1 MNKLKYK
8 AVLFDLDGTLL
19 DTRKGVK
26 SAVKKTIYDLKLP
39 VLTEEEIDV
48 FVGPPMQNSFE
59 KYYGM
64 TPEKALKSANLFRE
78 NYKNYSLLEAE
89 LYPGILNMLD
99 ELNRT
104 GIKIAIATNKSHE
117 NAKAILDYYGITDRC
132 QYIKGADLDG
142 KLKKADILEICL
154 KELGVKN
161 NETILVGDS
170 EYDSIGAQK
179 VGIDF
184 LAVTY
189 GFDFT
194 KDTDFTKINPVIVCD
209 NVEEVYNFFF
219 KE

>member
-48 FVGPPMQNSFE
+48 FVGPPMQKSFE

-89 LYPGILNMLD
+89 LYPRILNMLD

-117 NAKAILDYYGITDRC
+117 NAKAILDYYEITDRC
-132 QYIKGADLDG
+132 QYIKGADLEG

-161 NETILVGDS
+161 NEAILVGDS

-179 VGIDF
+179 AGIDF